1 MREHHPMRY
10 NRLTEVLKTVSS
22 VKLSTAFLLKSYF
35 LKRPLAS
42 FQRPSWSA
50 DPWTHGLLAQ
60 SPDSSGR
67 NYCLKLFKDNV
78 ILIICFQ
85 HICYGLCCI
94 CIRKSIRY
102 MHVVPRCCLV
112 GSSYFDQSWLWRIH
126 PKETFYKMVHIT
138 WTISYGPYHMVHIIW
153 SISHG
158 PFHMVH
164 FIWTF

>member
-1 MREHHPMRY
+1 MQKRLFHILKYMREHHPMRY

-42 FQRPSWSA
+42 FKLLLWVRVVTQTLVRL
-50 DPWTHGLLAQ
+50 GLLIH

-67 NYCLKLFKDNV
+67 NHCLKLFKDNV

-94 CIRKSIRY
+94 CIRKSIWY
-102 MHVVPRCCLV
+102 LHVVSRCCLV
-112 GSSYFDQSWLWRIH
+112 GSCYFNQSWLWRIY
-126 PKETFYKMVHIT
+126 P
-138 WTISYGPYHMVHIIW
+138 
-153 SISHG
+153 
-158 PFHMVH
+158 
-164 FIWTF
+164 